1 MEPLTLA
8 FDVYGTLI
16 DTHGVMA
23 MLENLVG
30 TKAAAFS
37 QTWRDKQLEYSFRRG
52 LMQHYENFAVCTSDA
67 LDYTCAVLKAS
78 LDKDQKSELLAL
90 YRVLPAFQDVAS
102 SLTRFK
108 KENHRI
114 FAFSNGSAEA
124 VETLL
129 KNAGIRDFFDGVVS
143 TEDLKSF
150 KPNPAVYCH
159 FLRKSGAAGNEAWL
173 ISGNPFDVI
182 GAISAGMK
190 GAWIKRSEEAVFDPW
205 GVPPTITADN
215 LLALADKLA
224 FNG

>member
-1 MEPLTLA
+1 MGPLTLA

-23 MLENLVG
+23 TLENLVG
-30 TKAAAFS
+30 TKAAEFS
-37 QTWRDKQLEYSFRRG
+37 RIWRDKQLEYSFRRG

-67 LDYTCAVLKAS
+67 LDYTCSVLKVS
-78 LDKDQKSELLAL
+78 LDKDQKTELLAL
-90 YRVLPAFQDVAS
+90 YRVLPAFQDVDS

-108 KENHRI
+108 AKNHRI

-129 KNAGIRDFFDGVVS
+129 KNAGIRDFFNGVVS

-190 GAWIKRSEEAVFDPW
+190 GAWIKRSEDAVFDPW
-205 GVPPTITADN
+205 GIAPTITADSLLDLADN
-215 LLALADKLA
+215 LLPD
-224 FNG
+224 G